1 MKHFLLISLAALIGL
16 MTYGTSFGAG
26 SSDNDDFSS
35 TEMVDVD
42 YLNGKEEA
50 YNGNYRAAIVYLK
63 KSIENKKKEID
74 QFIREYGVSTK
85 TYKSIQGMMK
95 YQIYAPVVRPRLKK
109 RRKTMWDEYLM
120 GIGYLSNREWY

>member
-120 GIGYLSNREWY
+120 GVGYLADREWY

>member
-1 MKHFLLISLAALIGL
+1 MVHIYLTLMKRNSMKSKHTKVIEALEGLVQDLHLMENRMKHYSIAK
-16 MTYGTSFGAG
+16 
-26 SSDNDDFSS
+26 
-35 TEMVDVD
+35 ED
-42 YLNGKEEA
+42 YL
-50 YNGNYRAAIVYLK
+50 ILDDMK